1 MSFRAIILMNM
12 RARNP
17 MPDDILELLKAE
29 NLLDDYLARPAYQ
42 QNDYLGWISRAAR
55 AETRLKRINQM
66 IDELRTGGVYMK
78 MDHPSSS
85 KK

>member
-1 MSFRAIILMNM
+1 M
-12 RARNP
+12 RERNP
-17 MPDDILELLKAE
+17 MPDDILALLKSE
-29 NLLDDYLARPAYQ
+29 QVLDDYMSRPAYQ

-55 AETRLKRINQM
+55 VETRLKRINQM
-66 IDELRTGGVYMK
+66 IEELRAGGVYMN

>member
-1 MSFRAIILMNM
+1 M

-17 MPDDILELLKAE
+17 MPDDILELLKSE
-29 NLLDDYLARPAYQ
+29 NVIEDYFARPSYQ

-55 AETRLKRINQM
+55 AETRQKRINQM
-66 IDELRTGGVYMK
+66 ISELREGGVYMK
-78 MDHPSSS
+78 MSHPASS